1 MPIKER
7 LGVVVSNKMEKTIVV
22 SVENKMTHKRYGKII
37 TKTKRY
43 KAHDQSNECQIG
55 DFVVISESRPLSKT
69 KRWSLKE
76 IKQKSSLLNQT
87 NIGE

>member
-37 TKTKRY
+37 TTTKRY
-43 KAHDQSNECQIG
+43 KAHDQSNECRIG
-55 DFVVISESRPLSKT
+55 DSVVISESRPLSKT

-76 IKQKSSLLNQT
+76 IKQKSSMLT
-87 NIGE
+87 TENIGE

>member
-37 TKTKRY
+37 TTTKRY
-43 KAHDQSNECQIG
+43 KAHDPSNECHIG
-55 DFVVISESRPLSKT
+55 DSVVISESRPLSKT

-76 IKQKSSLLNQT
+76 VKQKASMLNT
-87 NIGE
+87 ESIGE

>member
-37 TKTKRY
+37 TTTKRY
-43 KAHDQSNECQIG
+43 KAHDQSNECRIG
-55 DFVVISESRPLSKT
+55 DSVVISESRPISKT

-76 IKQKSSLLNQT
+76 IKQKSSMLT
-87 NIGE
+87 TANIGE

>member
-37 TKTKRY
+37 TTTKRY
-43 KAHDQSNECQIG
+43 KVHDQSNECQLG
-55 DFVVISESRPLSKT
+55 DFVTISESRPLSKT
-69 KRWSLKE
+69 KRWVLKE
-76 IKQKSSLLNQT
+76 VKQKSSMLNKES
-87 NIGE
+87 IGE